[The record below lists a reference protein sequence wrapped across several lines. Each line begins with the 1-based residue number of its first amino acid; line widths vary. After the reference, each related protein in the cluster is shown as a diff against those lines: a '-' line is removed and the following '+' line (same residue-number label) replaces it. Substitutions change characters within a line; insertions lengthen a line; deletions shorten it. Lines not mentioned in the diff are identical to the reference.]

1 MCIGTIRIYHG
12 GIKSGRRRI
21 YSKWYFLSLLEEYD
35 PRSTN
40 ERTVNGSWI
49 YYSRESIDVGSKFA
63 LMVQGLEQITVYYAS
78 YLIKLMWHEMCF
90 KSMLQ
95 YIFKD
100 NIIFKDAEWITEKKI
115 ILQIYSPSDSPSD
128 LWFVFTFSK
137 SLLQLLK
144 IIANRSETKIKLN
157 NLRSNDAP
165 NILQNYSIL

>member
-115 ILQIYSPSDSPSD
+115 IFQIYSPSD